1 MFVSLHWKASQMP
14 VDYER
19 SRLLFRRLSRLVGR
33 ARKKP
38 QVETV
43 HQIRTTARRLEALL
57 EAHADHTGSAQPK
70 LAKRLR
76 RLRRRAGRVRDL
88 DVQMA
93 ALRTVKIGRDAAR
106 KTQLMDHLAAERA
119 RRERKLMTALDDDSL
134 RKLRRQLRRAQNVVA
149 PPEDP
154 SVASDPPARAG
165 RRAALEPLPMA
176 LRAFARL
183 AREIGPL
190 TEANLHEFRT
200 RGKRV
205 RYLAEMA
212 GDDPQAKRMVKE
224 LKRMQD
230 AIGEWHDWLVLTQKA
245 EELFADGG
253 ESPLLS
259 ALRNLTRA
267 RFMRA
272 LRSASDIKR
281 NLLEMHKAL
290 GGRGGAGEPISPEQ
304 PKPSRSQQPPPA
316 VLASEASA

>member
-1 MFVSLHWKASQMP
+1 MP
-14 VDYER
+14 VDHDR

-38 QVETV
+38 QAETV

-57 EAHADHTGSAQPK
+57 EAHADHAGPAQPK

-88 DVQMA
+88 DVQMT

-119 RRERKLMTALDDDSL
+119 RRERKLIAALDDDSL
-134 RKLRRQLRRAQNVVA
+134 RKLRRQLLRAQAVVA
-149 PPEDP
+149 PPENP
-154 SVASDPPARAG
+154 SSAIDSPARLR
-165 RRAALEPLPMA
+165 RRAPLDPLPMA

-183 AREIGPL
+183 ARETGPL

-200 RGKRV
+200 RGKRI
-205 RYLAEMA
+205 RYIAEMA

-272 LRSASDIKR
+272 LRSTSDIKR
-281 NLLEMHKAL
+281 NLLEMHKEL
-290 GGRGGAGEPISPEQ
+290 GGRGGPGEPIAPEQ
-304 PKPSRSQQPPPA
+304 PKPSRSEQPAPS
-316 VLASEASA
+316 VLASGATA

>member
-1 MFVSLHWKASQMP
+1 MP

-57 EAHADHTGSAQPK
+57 EAHAEHTGTAHTK

-106 KTQLMDHLAAERA
+106 KTQLMDYLAAERA
-119 RRERKLMTALDDDSL
+119 RRERKLVAALDDDSL
-134 RKLRRQLRRAQNVVA
+134 RKLRRQLRRAQAEVA
-149 PPEDP
+149 PMENPG
-154 SVASDPPARAG
+154 PAGDSPVRP
-165 RRAALEPLPMA
+165 RHRSPLEPLPMA

-183 AREIGPL
+183 VRETGPL

-212 GDDPQAKRMVKE
+212 GDDPDAKRVVKE

-230 AIGEWHDWLVLTQKA
+230 AIGEWHDWLVLTRKA

-272 LRSASDIKR
+272 LRSASDVKR
-281 NLLEMHKAL
+281 TLLEMHKAL
-290 GGRGGAGEPISPEQ
+290 GGRGGPGVPVSPEQ
-304 PKPSRSQQPPPA
+304 PKPSRSEQPPT
-316 VLASEASA
+316 VLAEEASA